1 MASKKDIITA
11 VVNTLRE
18 ATGTYDEYEL
28 TLDEI
33 RPSNPNG
40 IESDMGIVWTDT
52 YTRRNVNGVGN
63 AVTKTYEDNA
73 DTYSVVEKETYTE
86 EMTAQFLIT
95 LDAPTVSVL
104 DELYETVHKSFGKYK
119 ATSLSPRT
127 FHEHVSRVEVTNVAS
142 VDDTDSSNVRRR
154 DQVTVQIDFERL
166 YDEETDNINEIQLSG
181 DGDYTE
187 VTYTIP

>member
-11 VVNTLRE
+11 VVSTLRE
-18 ATGTYDEYEL
+18 ATGTYDGYEL

-33 RPSNPNG
+33 RPSNPND

-63 AVTKTYEDNA
+63 AVKKTYKDTT

-95 LDAPTVSVL
+95 LDCPSVR
-104 DELYETVHKSFGKYK
+104 LYETVHKSFGKYK

-127 FHEHVSRVEVTNVAS
+127 FHQDVSRVEVTNVAS

-154 DQVTVQIDFERL
+154 DQLTVQIDFERL
-166 YDEETDNINEIQLSG
+166 YDEETDTIGEIQLSG
-181 DGDYTE
+181 EGDYTE